1 MESLK
6 INDLSYT
13 YRDGEKIKEVLKDIS
28 YEFKPGKLYVVL
40 GYSGSGKSTLISLLA
55 GLDRPTSGT
64 VELDGVDIEQ
74 IGLTKYRRNKSS
86 VVFQDYKLIEYQT
99 AHQNIMT
106 SFRIT
111 DNKIPSDPINIAY
124 NLLNFVGI
132 TQSKAIRKVGL
143 LSGGEKQRVA
153 IARALASS
161 SDIILADEPTGNL
174 DSETEGEI
182 IKLLQVLVKEYNK
195 CVVVVTHS
203 DQVAKSSDVTIK
215 LSDGI
220 ITV

>member
-1 MESLK
+1 M
-6 INDLSYT
+6 
-13 YRDGEKIKEVLKDIS
+13 
-28 YEFKPGKLYVVL
+28 
-40 GYSGSGKSTLISLLA
+40 
-55 GLDRPTSGT
+55 DRLTSGT

-86 VVFQDYKLIEYQT
+86 VVFQDYKLIDYQT
-99 AHQNIMT
+99 A
-106 SFRIT
+106 
-111 DNKIPSDPINIAY
+111 
-124 NLLNFVGI
+124 
-132 TQSKAIRKVGL
+132 
-143 LSGGEKQRVA
+143 
-153 IARALASS
+153 ASS